1 MSSKVHHHRL
11 NDMPLE
17 EVNPLLSRR
26 LITGERMMYAQVL
39 LKKGCVVPRH
49 SHDNEQIT
57 FIVDGALKFW
67 IGEDESEELIVRA
80 GEVLLIPSHVPHK
93 AEALEDTVDV
103 DIFCPPR
110 ADWLSGTDSYL
121 RKK

>member
-11 NDMPLE
+11 ASMPLE

-57 FIVDGALKFW
+57 FIVEGALKFW

-110 ADWLSGTDSYL
+110 ADWLSGSDAYL
-121 RKK
+121 RR

>member
-1 MSSKVHHHRL
+1 MSDDSLVRHHRL
-11 NDMPLE
+11 DDMPLE
-17 EVNPLLSRR
+17 VVNPLLSRR

-39 LKKGCVVPRH
+39 LKKGAIVPRH

-67 IGEDESEELIVRA
+67 IGADESEVLVVRA
-80 GEVLLIPSHVPHK
+80 GEVLLIPSNVPHK

-110 ADWLSGTDSYL
+110 EDWLSGTDAYL
-121 RKK
+121 R

>member
-1 MSSKVHHHRL
+1 MSSDSQVRHHRL
-11 NDMPLE
+11 ADMPLE
-17 EVNPLLSRR
+17 EVNPHLSRR

-39 LKKGCVVPRH
+39 LKKGAVVPKH

-57 FIVDGALKFW
+57 FIVEGALKFW
-67 IGEDESEELIVRA
+67 IGEEQDEVLVVRT

-110 ADWLSGTDSYL
+110 EDWLSGTDAYL
-121 RKK
+121 R